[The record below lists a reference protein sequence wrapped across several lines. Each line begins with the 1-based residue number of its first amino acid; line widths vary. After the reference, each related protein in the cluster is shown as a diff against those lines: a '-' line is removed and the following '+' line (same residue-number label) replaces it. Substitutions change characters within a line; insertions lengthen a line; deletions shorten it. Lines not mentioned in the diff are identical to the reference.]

1 MMRSGN
7 PALKSSTF
15 LDLGTGTVVQGGTGA
30 MTLNGT
36 VNKTAFLLVLTLVGA
51 MYTWGMFF
59 SGNTDQLMPWV
70 LGGAIGGF
78 VVALV
83 TVFKKTWAPVTA
95 PLYAVLEGLFIGG
108 VSAIFEQ
115 RFPGIVMQAVGL
127 TFGTLAALL
136 VAYRSGLIRAT
147 ENFKLGVVA
156 ATGGI
161 ALLYLVNIGM
171 RLFGFEG
178 MGFIHDSSLMG
189 IGFSVVVVIVAALNL
204 VLDFDFIEEGVEAGA
219 PRYME
224 WYAAFGLLVTLV
236 WLYLELLRLLSKL
249 QSRNEPTRDAM
260 AFAKA
265 IVLPLP
271 PRSGVSESF
280 ASSVSTI
287 ARRSCVARS
296 PMPRWS
302 SICAAASS
310 SAQGLALPWPAMS
323 GAVPC
328 TASKIAASAPM
339 FAPGA
344 RPNPPTSP
352 AHRSDRMSP
361 NRLVVT
367 MTSNFSGCI
376 TSFMQHASTIISS
389 VWMSGYCAATSR
401 ATFRNRPEVDFMMLA
416 LCTIVTL
423 RRPLAFA
430 SSYA

>member
-1 MMRSGN
+1 MRSGN

-219 PRYME
+219 PKYME

-249 QSRNEPTRDAM
+249 QSRN
-260 AFAKA
+260 
-265 IVLPLP
+265 
-271 PRSGVSESF
+271 
-280 ASSVSTI
+280 
-287 ARRSCVARS
+287 
-296 PMPRWS
+296 
-302 SICAAASS
+302 
-310 SAQGLALPWPAMS
+310 
-323 GAVPC
+323 
-328 TASKIAASAPM
+328 
-339 FAPGA
+339 
-344 RPNPPTSP
+344 
-352 AHRSDRMSP
+352 
-361 NRLVVT
+361 
-367 MTSNFSGCI
+367 
-376 TSFMQHASTIISS
+376 
-389 VWMSGYCAATSR
+389 
-401 ATFRNRPEVDFMMLA
+401 
-416 LCTIVTL
+416 
-423 RRPLAFA
+423 
-430 SSYA
+430 